1 MEIKGIVSFIIPSTF
16 VVTFNSLS
24 AGTNNVI
31 VE

>member
-16 VVTFNSLS
+16 VVRFNSLS

>member
-1 MEIKGIVSFIIPSTF
+1 MEIKDVVSFTILSAF